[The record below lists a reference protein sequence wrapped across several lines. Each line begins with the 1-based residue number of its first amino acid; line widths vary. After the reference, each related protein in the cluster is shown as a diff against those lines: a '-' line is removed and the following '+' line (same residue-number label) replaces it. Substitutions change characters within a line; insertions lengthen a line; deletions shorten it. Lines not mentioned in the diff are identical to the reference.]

1 MDNDRKLYLVDS
13 ASFFLFLS
21 VSFMK
26 QRKIKRFMKAIFW
39 NKNIVLFFINLKIT
53 WKKVSH

>member
-1 MDNDRKLYLVDS
+1 
-13 ASFFLFLS
+13 
-21 VSFMK
+21 MK

-39 NKNIVLFFINLKIT
+39 NKNIVLFFINFKIT